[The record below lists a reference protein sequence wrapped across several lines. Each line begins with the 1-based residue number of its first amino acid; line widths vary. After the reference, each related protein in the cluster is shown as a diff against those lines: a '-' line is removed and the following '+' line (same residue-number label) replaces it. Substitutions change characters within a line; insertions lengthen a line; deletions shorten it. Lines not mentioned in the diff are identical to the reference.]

1 MFDRFKT
8 ILLVTAISLVVWLF
22 AESESVRSRE
32 RRLTIELPSDPATG
46 LVMQFAD
53 AGTTR
58 DQMQVSVTVTGSAAS
73 LAAFEAGSARAI
85 KLTPDMEEMPGSSSD
100 GEIDFRR
107 VLRQH
112 PLFADRGLAIV
123 RADPPTARVS
133 IDRII
138 ELPRQLRVSVEGL
151 TVETDG
157 APVVTPATVRISGP
171 ESILSRLPNDAAVIA
186 RPDPIAQAGLVP
198 GRQDKLSGVPLSLP
212 REILGM
218 DNQFVRL
225 SPPVVEIALT
235 VRNKRSSLTINSVPV
250 WIMVPGLV
258 AANWDI
264 SAEQTFFS
272 NVEATG
278 SSEYIEQLRR
288 GELRVYAAV
297 TLTADELEKGV
308 VSKEA
313 VFTTLPAT
321 PLAFKSESSIVK
333 LTISR
338 RTPPERKPAN

>member
-8 ILLVTAISLVVWLF
+8 ILLITAISLVVWLF

-32 RRLTIELPSDPATG
+32 RRLTIELPSDPASG
-46 LVMQFAD
+46 VVMQVAD
-53 AGTTR
+53 SASSR
-58 DQMQVSVTVTGSAAS
+58 DQLQVSVTVTGSAAA

-85 KLTPDMEEMPGSSSD
+85 KLTPDMEEMPRTSPD

-123 RADPPTARVS
+123 RADPPTVRVS

-138 ELPRQLRVSVEGL
+138 ELPRDIRVSVEGL

-157 APVVTPATVRISGP
+157 APEVKPATVRISGP
-171 ESILSRLPNDAAVIA
+171 ESVISRLPQDAVVIA
-186 RPDPIAQAGLVP
+186 RPDPVDQARLVP
-198 GRQDKLSGVPLSLP
+198 GRPDKLVGVPLALP
-212 REILGM
+212 REIVGM
-218 DNQFVRL
+218 SDQFVRL
-225 SPPVVEIALT
+225 NPPRVDIELT
-235 VRNKRSSLTINSVPV
+235 VRNKRATITINSVSV
-250 WIMVPGLV
+250 WVMTPSLV
-258 AANWDI
+258 GGQWDI
-264 SAEQTFFS
+264 VAEQTFFS
-272 NVEATG
+272 DVQATG
-278 SSEYIEQLRR
+278 PFELIEQLRR

-297 TLTADELEKGV
+297 TLSADELEKGV

-321 PLAFKSESSIVK
+321 PLTFKADSPIVK
-333 LTISR
+333 LTITR
-338 RTPPERKPAN
+338 RAQPDRKPAN